1 MGDMSD
7 HFASSRFD
15 LAIAA
20 DLPPFQ
26 AAVDEAARR
35 RRTARGE
42 PGGRGEVVT
51 MVMNAPQTVG
61 RYRITGVVG
70 EGATGVVYK
79 GFDTELHRVVAV
91 KLLRGFVP
99 GDGAAAAAFADRLS
113 DQVQSVARLAHPGI
127 VTVHEVGESAGR
139 PFVAMEFVA
148 GMDLGQWL
156 GAAPLPPLPLV
167 LQVMDELLDALD
179 AAHRAGARHGDIKP
193 ANVIITGAGSIKI
206 TDFGL
211 ARAEGRQAER
221 AGVAPEYLSGRLI
234 DHRVDVYAA
243 GALFYRMLAGREA
256 FGADAWAG
264 ADGLGATVRP
274 PSTIADA
281 GRPAA
286 FDAVVARAMAHEPG
300 QRFASAGDFRDAL
313 HEAAQSRPSVPV
325 DSGVPLSPAERAAA
339 AAAQQRQAAG
349 GKAPPTGDAAAG
361 LPVLTIAIP
370 DSVLAMPAYDPWATA
385 PGAPVPAAP
394 AESTLAEGLVSTDP
408 EADVVPPSQRSAADA
423 AAHAARSAVSAAAIA
438 AEAARVRAAARSAAL
453 QLPPGPPPAAAGA
466 IVVSGPVSAS
476 PASSEDAAPAP
487 VPAAGDLQLPHPV
500 EGEQIPAEAL
510 RRVLRVLSAHF
521 GDLAGDILKQ
531 VAGRAR
537 TIPELHALLLEQ
549 AGSSVDKKKMAK
561 QLKAVAKLP
570 L

>member
-15 LAIAA
+15 RALLAE
-20 DLPPFQ
+20 LPPFQ
-26 AAVDEAARR
+26 AAADEAARR

-42 PGGRGEVVT
+42 SGGRREVVT

-79 GFDTELHRVVAV
+79 AFDTELHRVVAV

-99 GDGAAAAAFADRLS
+99 GDAAAAAAFADRLS
-113 DQVQSVARLAHPGI
+113 EQMGAVARLAHPGI

-156 GAAPLPPLPLV
+156 AAAPLPPLPLV

-221 AGVAPEYLSGRLI
+221 AGVAPEYQSGRLI

-243 GALFYRMLAGREA
+243 GALFYRMLAGRDA
-256 FGADAWAG
+256 FGDGWAG

-286 FDAVVARAMAHEPG
+286 FDAIVARAMAHEPG

-313 HEAAQSRPSVPV
+313 HQAAQGRPSVPV
-325 DSGVPLSPAERAAA
+325 DGGVPLSPAERAAA

-349 GKAPPTGDAAAG
+349 KAPPTGEAAAS

-370 DSVLAMPAYDPWATA
+370 DSVLSMPAYDPWAPA
-385 PGAPVPAAP
+385 PGAPAPAAP
-394 AESTLAEGLVSTDP
+394 PESALADGLVDAHP
-408 EADVVPPSQRSAADA
+408 EAELASPPGQRSAADA
-423 AAHAARSAVSAAAIA
+423 AAQAARSAVSAAAIA
-438 AEAARVRAAARSAAL
+438 AEAARVRAASRSAAL

-476 PASSEDAAPAP
+476 PAAPDAPA
-487 VPAAGDLQLPHPV
+487 PAAGDLQLAHPV

-510 RRVLRVLSAHF
+510 RRVLRILSAHF

-537 TIPELHALLLEQ
+537 TIPELHALLLER
-549 AGSSVDKKKMAK
+549 AGAGIDKKKMAK